1 MSQNEPKD
9 DNKHGKNKGERE
21 EIPEPG
27 PPARPPIPPQRLI
40 GESPCLNLIFKQIY
54 GRKPFFEQKV
64 VFGQLIVHLKRGLFI
79 EF

>member
-40 GESPCLNLIFKQIY
+40 GESPSLNL
-54 GRKPFFEQKV
+54 
-64 VFGQLIVHLKRGLFI
+64 VF
-79 EF
+79 